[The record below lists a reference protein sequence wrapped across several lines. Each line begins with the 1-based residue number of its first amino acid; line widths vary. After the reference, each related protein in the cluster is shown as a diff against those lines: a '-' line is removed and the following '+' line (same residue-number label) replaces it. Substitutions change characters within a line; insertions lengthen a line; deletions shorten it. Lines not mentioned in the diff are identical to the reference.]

1 MELALFT
8 ILQGKNMLEAG
19 KMESS
24 MEKVRDMCL
33 KLSMKSGKM
42 VQNAECYFADPL

>member
-8 ILQGKNMLEAG
+8 TLQGKNMLEAG
-19 KMESS
+19 KMELS
-24 MEKVRDMCL
+24 MEKARGMCL

-42 VQNAECYFADPL
+42 VQSAE